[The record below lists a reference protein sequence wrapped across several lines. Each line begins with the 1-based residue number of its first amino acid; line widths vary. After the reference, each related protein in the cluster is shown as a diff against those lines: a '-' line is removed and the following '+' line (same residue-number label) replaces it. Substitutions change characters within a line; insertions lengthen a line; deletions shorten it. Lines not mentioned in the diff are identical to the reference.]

1 MANQTLNESELYSFL
16 GQYGIKT
23 PACKSVGLD
32 EQITFNAFPAVIKI
46 QSPKVVHKSD
56 VGGVILNLTSNT
68 ELENARQQIIANL
81 KQHNIQLD
89 SNDGFIITQ
98 MVFGEELYIG
108 SVEDS
113 TFGNVILFGKGG
125 IYLELYKDVCYIESN
140 AKEDEIRRAL
150 ATTKIAKLFDGF
162 RGFDYKIEWVIRL
175 VQSVQKMLQENEIKE
190 LDINPLKLTKDGL
203 IAVDAR
209 ILKGKSDYKE
219 TQREKPRPD
228 FLQNERVVIIGASTE
243 KGKTGYTIAKNAQ
256 SFKGELLYVNA
267 KGGELF
273 GKKLYKSVS
282 EIDGD
287 IDTAVIVIGAK
298 FVIPTIHEL
307 VKKQLKNL
315 IIITAG
321 FKESGHDA
329 EEEEIG
335 KLATQ
340 YNFNV
345 IGPNCLGFYENEEKL
360 NITFGTGVVHEGSHA
375 FLSQS
380 GAVLA
385 SLMDRAAEL
394 RLGFSHLISVG
405 NAVDLRSA
413 EIIPMLNNAKD
424 CKSISLYLEGVA
436 RGKSLCESI
445 RNCKKPIYLFKAAKS
460 EAAKKAAFSHT
471 GNLSGNYAMF
481 NGIMQSL
488 GVNVVNTL
496 DSLIFAPL
504 FRDVKNIAV
513 ITNAGGPG
521 TVLTDAIAAKNKD
534 LYELNEAQKKELDSV
549 LPPMWSHNNPIDVI
563 GDALPDRYENTLK
576 IVDTFTNLDLI
587 YMLVTPQDMT
597 DALGTVQILKKY
609 TFKHKIVPILLG
621 GENMKSAREYCLQE
635 GILYFANIA
644 QACECLG

>member
-1 MANQTLNESELYSFL
+1 MLSETLSESQLYDFL
-16 GQYGIKT
+16 GKYGIKT
-23 PACKSVGLD
+23 PECKSVD
-32 EQITFNAFPAVIKI
+32 INEKIEFNAFPAVIKI

-56 VGGVILNLTSNT
+56 VGGVILGLSNNN
-68 ELENARQQIIANL
+68 ELEKGREKIIENL
-81 KQHNIQLD
+81 KKHNITLD

-98 MVFGEELYIG
+98 MVSGEELYIG

-125 IYLELYKDVCYIESN
+125 IYLELYKDICYIEAN
-140 AKEDEIRRAL
+140 AKEDEIKRAL
-150 ATTKIAKLFDGF
+150 ETTKISKLFSGF
-162 RGFDYKIEWVIRL
+162 RGFDYKVDWVIEL
-175 VQSVQKMLQENEIKE
+175 VKSVQKMLKENEIKE
-190 LDINPLKLTKDGL
+190 LDINPLKLTNNGL

-209 ILKGKSDYKE
+209 ILKGKSKYTESTRDKI
-219 TQREKPRPD
+219 RPD
-228 FLQNERVVIIGASTE
+228 FFKNDRVVIVGASTE

-256 SFKGELLYVNA
+256 SFKGDLLYVNA

-273 GKKLYKSVS
+273 GKKLYESVN

-287 IDTAVIVIGAK
+287 IDTAVIVVGAK
-298 FVIPTIHEL
+298 FVIPTIHDL
-307 VKKQLKNL
+307 VKKGLKNL

-329 EEEEIG
+329 EEEEIA
-335 KLATQ
+335 KLAAEH
-340 YNFNV
+340 NFNV

-360 NITFGTGVVHEGSHA
+360 NITFGTGVVHEGTHA

-424 CKSISLYLEGVA
+424 CESISLYLEGVA
-436 RGKSLCESI
+436 RGRSLCESI
-445 RNCKKPIYLFKAAKS
+445 RQCKKPIYLFKAAKS
-460 EAAKKAAFSHT
+460 DAAKKAAFSHT

-488 GVNVVNTL
+488 GVKVVNTL

-504 FRDVKNIAV
+504 FKDVNSVAV

-521 TVLTDAIAAKNKD
+521 TVLTDAISAGNKT
-534 LYELNEAQKKELDSV
+534 LYELSKEQKAELDSV

-563 GDALPDRYENTLK
+563 GDALPDRYENALK
-576 IVDTFTNLDLI
+576 IVDNFENLDLI
-587 YMLVTPQDMT
+587 YMLITPQDMT
-597 DALGTVQILKKY
+597 DALGTIKILKKHN
-609 TFKHKIVPILLG
+609 FKHKVVPILLG
-621 GENMKSAREYCLQE
+621 GENVKSAREYCLKE
-635 GILYFANIA
+635 GILFFSSIA
-644 QACECLG
+644 QACEFLS

>member
-1 MANQTLNESELYSFL
+1 MQNHTLSESELYSFL
-16 GQYGIKT
+16 GKYGIKT
-23 PACKSVGLD
+23 PACKSVGLR
-32 EQITFNAFPAVIKI
+32 EKITFDAFPAVIKI

-56 VGGVILNLTSNT
+56 VGGVILNLTSND
-68 ELENARQQIIANL
+68 ELEKAREQIIANL
-81 KQHNIQLD
+81 KKHNIELD

-140 AKEDEIRRAL
+140 AREDEIKRAL
-150 ATTKIAKLFDGF
+150 AATKIAKLFDGF
-162 RGFDYKIEWVIRL
+162 RGFDYKIEWVISL
-175 VQSVQKMLQENEIKE
+175 VKSVQKMLQENEIKE

-203 IAVDAR
+203 VAVDAR
-209 ILKGKSDYKE
+209 ILKGKLEYSE
-219 TQREKPRPD
+219 IQREKKRPD
-228 FLQNERVVIIGASTE
+228 FLKNERVVIVGASTE

-282 EIDGD
+282 EIEGD

-307 VKKQLKNL
+307 VKKGLKNL

-335 KLATQ
+335 KLAATH
-340 YNFNV
+340 NFNV
-345 IGPNCLGFYENEEKL
+345 IGPNCLGFYANEEKL
-360 NITFGTGVVHEGSHA
+360 NITFGTGMVHDGSHA
-375 FLSQS
+375 FVSQS

-394 RLGFSHLISVG
+394 GLGFSHLISVG

-413 EIIPMLNNAKD
+413 EIIPMLNNAKS
-424 CKSISLYLEGVA
+424 CESIALYLEGVA

-445 RNCKKPIYLFKAAKS
+445 RNCNKPIYLFKAAKS

-488 GVNVVNTL
+488 GVKVVNTL
-496 DSLIFAPL
+496 DSLLFAPL
-504 FRDVKNIAV
+504 FKDVKNIAV

-521 TVLTDAIAAKNKD
+521 TVLTDAIAARKKE
-534 LYELNEAQKKELDSV
+534 LYELSEAQKSELDSV

-563 GDALPDRYENTLK
+563 GDALPDRYESALK
-576 IVDTFTNLDLI
+576 IVDTFPNLDLI
-587 YMLVTPQDMT
+587 YMLITPQDMT
-597 DALGTVQILKKY
+597 DALGTVKILKQY
-609 TFKHKIVPILLG
+609 TFKHKVVPILLG
-621 GENMKSAREYCLQE
+621 GENVKEAREYCLKE
-635 GILYFANIA
+635 GILYFTSIA
-644 QACECLG
+644 QACEFLG

>member
-1 MANQTLNESELYSFL
+1 MAHQTLSENELYGFL
-16 GQYGIKT
+16 NKYGIKT
-23 PACKSVGLD
+23 PERKSVGIND
-32 EQITFNAFPAVIKI
+32 KIEFSCFPAVIKI
-46 QSPKVVHKSD
+46 QSAKVVHKSD
-56 VGGVILNLTSNT
+56 VGGVVLNLLSNDD
-68 ELENARQQIIANL
+68 LEKGREQIIENL
-81 KQHNIQLD
+81 KKHNILLD
-89 SNDGFIITQ
+89 SNDSFIVTQ

-125 IYLELYKDVCYIESN
+125 IYLELYKDVCYMEAN
-140 AKEDEIRRAL
+140 AGEDEIIRAL
-150 ATTKIAKLFDGF
+150 NTTKISKLFHGF
-162 RGFDYKIEWVIRL
+162 RGFDYQEKWVVEL
-175 VQSVQKMLQENEIKE
+175 VKSVQKMLKEHEIKE
-190 LDINPLKLTKDGL
+190 FDINPLKLTKDGL

-209 ILKGKSDYKE
+209 ILKGKSDYIE
-219 TQREKPRPD
+219 AVREKPRPN
-228 FLQNERVVIIGASTE
+228 FLVNERVVIVGASTE
-243 KGKTGYTIAKNAQ
+243 KGKTGYTVAKNAQ
-256 SFKGELLYVNA
+256 SFRGDLLYVNA

-282 EIDGD
+282 DIEGN

-307 VKKQLKNL
+307 VKKKLKNL

-321 FKESGHDA
+321 FKESGHEA
-329 EEEEIG
+329 EEDEIA
-335 KLATQ
+335 KLASE

-360 NITFGTGVVHEGSHA
+360 NITFGTGLVHAGTHA

-394 RLGFSHLISVG
+394 KIGFSHLISVG

-413 EIIPMLNNAKD
+413 EIIPMLNDAKD
-424 CKSISLYLEGVA
+424 CESISLYLEGVA
-436 RGKSLCESI
+436 RGRSLCESI
-445 RNCKKPIYLFKAAKS
+445 RKCKKPIYLFKAAKS
-460 EAAKKAAFSHT
+460 DAAKKAAFSHT

-488 GVNVVNTL
+488 GVKVVNTL

-504 FRDVKNIAV
+504 FRDIKNVAI

-521 TVLTDAIAAKNKD
+521 TVLTDAISAGNKT
-534 LYELNEAQKKELDSV
+534 LYELNEKQKLELDSV

-576 IVDTFTNLDLI
+576 IVDNFDNLDLI

-609 TFKHKIVPILLG
+609 DFKHKIVPILLG
-621 GENMKSAREYCLQE
+621 GENVKSAREYCLKE
-635 GILYFANIA
+635 GILFFSNIA
-644 QACECLG
+644 QACEFLS